1 MGLALKDVRRNI
13 EYGRLIEFVFTK
25 DNSDLIV
32 EAHLF
37 PQGKNI
43 KVKTEDSLICLKK
56 PQELVAVQ
64 AQTKVFEKRSVAVL
78 YSEWLEQFESVEH
91 EAPKGKVVLADQVV
105 AKKRK
110 GLDKLLENQK
120 ILMDSVWPEF
130 AEWLNLERVEDV
142 PKKYASMYDHKLSVV
157 ENIERAFAESKKVK
171 AKLVSLNERIEDLKK
186 EIVLAEK
193 AEPTS
198 AEKVSRPRENP
209 LEGAKGRTREFND
222 DIRAY
227 IGKSGTDNLKL
238 LRQSKSWYVWVH
250 AKDWPSAHAIIACNK
265 GQQIPQ
271 TVLREVCLWVLKETI
286 SDKQWQSWRG
296 IKVDFLYTERRFLQ
310 PIKGD
315 HHGRVRYTEAKT
327 LTLVVE

>member
-1 MGLALKDVRRNI
+1 MGLTLTTVRRNI
-13 EYGRLIEFVFTK
+13 EFGRLIEFVFTS
-25 DNSDLIV
+25 DNKTLTL

-43 KVKTEDSLICLKK
+43 KIKTKDALICLKK
-56 PQELVAVQ
+56 PQDLVAVQ
-64 AQTKVFEKRSVAVL
+64 AQTKIFEKRSVAVL
-78 YSEWLEQFESVEH
+78 YSEWLEQFEQVGK
-91 EAPKGKVVLADQVV
+91 EASPNKIQVYEQVV

-120 ILMDSVWPEF
+120 ILMNSEWPEF
-130 AEWLNLERVEDV
+130 AEWLNVERVEDV
-142 PKKYASMYDHKLSVV
+142 PKKYAEMYNHKQSVV
-157 ENIERAFAESKKVK
+157 ENIENAFAESKKVK
-171 AKLVSLNERIEDLKK
+171 AKLANLNERIEVLKK

-193 AEPTS
+193 VEAPI
-198 AEKVSRPRENP
+198 VGHMLRPRDNP
-209 LEGAKGRTREFND
+209 LEGAKGRTREFNG

-265 GQQIPQ
+265 GQQIPPR
-271 TVLREVCLWVLKETI
+271 VLRDVCLWVLKETI